1 MRKRSLKTLIRNL
14 DETFSRYIRLRD
26 ADEHGYIKCIS
37 CGRIHHFTEMD
48 CGHYVNRSH
57 MATRFDEQNCNGQCR
72 ACNRF
77 DEGNNIGYTRGLIA
91 KYGPQ
96 VIDLLYLK
104 KHNIKKW
111 DTFEL
116 EALIAHYKKEI
127 TKLEYKLNK

>member
-1 MRKRSLKTLIRNL
+1 
-14 DETFSRYIRLRD
+14 
-26 ADEHGYIKCIS
+26 
-37 CGRIHHFTEMD
+37 MD

-104 KHNIKKW
+104 KHAIKKW

-116 EALIAHYKKEI
+116 EALIAHYKREI

>member
-37 CGRIHHFTEMD
+37 CGRIHHFSEMD

-57 MATRFDEQNCNGQCR
+57 MATRYDEQNCNGQCR

-104 KHNIKKW
+104 KHAIKKW

-116 EALIAHYKKEI
+116 EALIAHYKREI

>member
-37 CGRIHHFTEMD
+37 CGRIHHFSEMD

-72 ACNRF
+72 SCNRY

-104 KHNIKKW
+104 KHTRKKW